1 MNRHKN
7 RNVIRIDAETVREVQ
22 SLARVFNLRLDARES
37 GILARQLEYIKT
49 KTYDVRYAALKARKF
64 IPPSSDAPSGAD
76 SITYRSWDMMGMAK
90 VISNFADDL
99 PMVDAFCTETTTPV
113 KSIADGFQYSIQDL
127 RAVAMSGQKLDTA
140 RASAARRVIEQ
151 GVDEVA
157 AFGLPEAGMPGFLNH
172 PNIPLVSPLV
182 GTWSSAT
189 AIQILSDMYELSAAV
204 HIATKETFDSDTML
218 LDSVSFKKVA
228 SKPASDTIPD
238 RTILQVFMDT
248 DPYIKNVDQWLKLDT
263 ANAAGTGPRIMAYAR
278 DPEVVQLEIPQEF
291 EQFPPQARNLAFV
304 ISCHLRIGGTVVRYP
319 LALSYM
325 DGI

>member
-1 MNRHKN
+1 MNRNQN
-7 RNVIRIDAETVREVQ
+7 RAIRVDAATVRDVQ
-22 SLARVFNLRLDARES
+22 SLARTFGLRLDARES
-37 GILARQLEYIKT
+37 AVLARQLEYIKAR
-49 KTYDVRYAALKARKF
+49 TYDVKYAALKARSF

-76 SITYRSWDMMGMAK
+76 SITYRQWDMMGMAK
-90 VISNFADDL
+90 VIANYADDL
-99 PMVDAFCTETTTPV
+99 PMVNAFCKEFTTPV

-140 RASAARRVIEQ
+140 RAAAARRVMEQ
-151 GVDEVA
+151 AVDEVA

-172 PNIPLVSPLV
+172 PNIPIVSV
-182 GTWSSAT
+182 ITGTWATAT
-189 AIQILSDMYELSAAV
+189 AIQILGDMYELSSSI
-204 HIATKETFDSDTML
+204 HIATKETFSADTLL
-218 LDSVSFKKVA
+218 LDSVSFKRVA
-228 SKPASDTIPD
+228 STPASSTIPD
-238 RTILQVFMDT
+238 KTILQVFLDT

-304 ISCHLRIGGTVVRYP
+304 IACHLRIGGTVVRYP
-319 LALSYM
+319 LALAYM